1 MATYPIASNTKQ
13 VLLCDTGDLDYVP
26 DPVRHHYGSSSRPP
40 LEDLYLTLLD
50 FVKSRYPAHEIFTTG
65 TSLVFGEKFVT
76 YLTLCEME
84 IRPGSFEELKQ
95 AIRSSD
101 QAIRRKLGSMW
112 EWGVCLIGKSEAT
125 QNQAATAIG
134 WLDFAYFV
142 QHRQDFLD
150 TRHNR
155 FMEAFASGKSQ
166 SADYKV
172 LHDGTIVEFDPQKL
186 GKDDRHV
193 FAHASDIRFEVVNLE
208 RPEERRPLT
217 MV

>member
-1 MATYPIASNTKQ
+1 MATYPIASNAKQ

-40 LEDLYLTLLD
+40 LEDFYLPLLD
-50 FVKSRYPAHEIFTTG
+50 FIKNRLPEHEIFTTG
-65 TSLVFGEKFVT
+65 TSLVLGEKFVT
-76 YLTLCEME
+76 YLTLVEME
-84 IRPGSFEELKQ
+84 IRPGTFEELKQ

-112 EWGVCLIGKSEAT
+112 EWGGCLIGKSQAT
-125 QNQAATAIG
+125 ENQAATFIG

-142 QHRQDFLD
+142 QHRRDFLD
-150 TRHNR
+150 ARHNR

-166 SADYKV
+166 STDYKV
-172 LHDGTIVEFDPQKL
+172 LHDGAIVEFDPQKL
-186 GKDDRHV
+186 QKRERQV
-193 FAHASDIRFEVVNLE
+193 FERASEIRFEVVHLE
-208 RPEERRPLT
+208 RAEERMPLT